1 MVASGALWLIEPIF
15 KSTAGRMLLHSYKET
30 SQLPEAIARKN
41 GHEETAKFLADITK
55 R

>member
-1 MVASGALWLIEPIF
+1 
-15 KSTAGRMLLHSYKET
+15 MLLHSYKET
-30 SQLPEAIARKN
+30 SQLPEVIARKN